1 MKETNFSMD
10 RGRFETRRVAN
21 EIPLFFRCIMWML
34 VDELVSDES
43 IQVDYLQIFRFSIRA
58 DEQGNKVQILRHSQ
72 EQPPYEAIYE
82 FPDVE
87 EGLEMKVWCIDDG
100 TTAVM
105 TTPEER

>member
-1 MKETNFSMD
+1 MAGQYFGLDKQ
-10 RGRFETRRVAN
+10 RFETKQVAN
-21 EIPLFFRCIMWML
+21 EIPLFFRFVLWML

-58 DEQGNKVQILRHSQ
+58 DEHGNRVQILSHSQ
-72 EQPPYEAIYE
+72 EQPHYEAIYE
-82 FPDVE
+82 FPDIA

-100 TTAVM
+100 TTALM

>member
-1 MKETNFSMD
+1 MAGQYFGLDKK
-10 RGRFETRRVAN
+10 RFETRRVAN
-21 EIPLFFRCIMWML
+21 EIPLFLRFVMWML
-34 VDELVSDES
+34 VDELVSDEN
-43 IQVDYLQIFRFSIRA
+43 IRADYWQIFRFSIRA

-82 FPDVE
+82 FPDVG

>member
-1 MKETNFSMD
+1 MD
-10 RGRFETRRVAN
+10 RGRFETRRVAD
-21 EIPLFFRCIMWML
+21 EIPLFFRFVMWML
-34 VDELVSDES
+34 VDELVADEN
-43 IQVDYLQIFRFSIRA
+43 IRTDYLQIFRFSVKT

-82 FPDVE
+82 FPDVSE
-87 EGLEMKVWCIDDG
+87 RLEMKVWCIDDG